1 MQNHPGHYNTTTIQ
15 PRGSCIFHALNAIE
29 FSFLGNFTLF
39 RALRLQFPTSQTQRM
54 RRRCREYI
62 NSLEPCRTEPNLILQ
77 SLNSNRIG
85 TSQSPK
91 NVQISV
97 HQEWCANRT
106 KPNLNITTSAVTWGG
121 MCISNSMRV
130 VYQQCFQF
138 VDLGRRL
145 ELLELEYFASHSH
158 SSSELIIKNVDEKP
172 DLY

>member
-29 FSFLGNFTLF
+29 FSFLGDFTLF
-39 RALRLQFPTSQTQRM
+39 RALRLQFPTNQTQRM

-106 KPNLNITTSAVTWGG
+106 KPNLTAVLVSVVVLVSAQITLNCWYCSCNYSSFSLCCRFGFGPNNTK
-121 MCISNSMRV
+121 
-130 VYQQCFQF
+130 
-138 VDLGRRL
+138 
-145 ELLELEYFASHSH
+145 LLVLF
-158 SSSELIIKNVDEKP
+158 L
-172 DLY
+172 